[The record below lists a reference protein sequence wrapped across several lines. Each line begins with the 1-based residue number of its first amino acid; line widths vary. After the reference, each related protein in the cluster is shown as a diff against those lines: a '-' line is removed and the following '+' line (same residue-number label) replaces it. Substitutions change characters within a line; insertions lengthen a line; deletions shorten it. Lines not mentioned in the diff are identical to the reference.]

1 MATTQT
7 FDADMFGEP
16 QARDDRFDVRER
28 WKDLVNYA
36 DGTPEYLREFFHRQM
51 NEEVNVMENAAQSLA
66 DFPDEDWEIRM
77 WLARQCADE
86 ARHTQAYL
94 RVMAGRGIRIG
105 EYPVMNFQYR
115 MLRTID
121 SLIGRLAVE
130 NRTFE
135 AEGLDAVTHALER
148 ARSSGDAEL
157 AALFDMQQAD
167 EIVHVGFANDWI
179 RRQIKADPRNML
191 KMSAAL
197 TRAAKAFELVFAGG
211 GADVTKYPVAEAER
225 RLAGFDEREVR
236 IAAEMSEKRRN
247 AILERKAEESAPRA

>member
-94 RVMAGRGIRIG
+94 RVMAERGIRIG

-148 ARSSGDAEL
+148 ARSSGDA
-157 AALFDMQQAD
+157 D
-167 EIVHVGFANDWI
+167 VHVGFANDWI

-211 GADVTKYPVAEAER
+211 GSDVTKYPVAEAER

-236 IAAEMSEKRRN
+236 IAAEMSAKRRN
-247 AILERKAEESAPRA
+247 AILERKAEERAPRA